1 MNKLF
6 FLDNHILISGLF
18 VIIIFSIKFVIK
30 NTKILN
36 KILFF
41 SLIINFISYYL
52 VLIINN
58 SFDFRTHLPIHLCYI
73 TELGIL
79 ISFILKNK
87 TFYPVLALN
96 SLGGGISGLTNSNLV
111 VSSYWIE
118 FFHLYLSHANLI
130 FFFIILYKEKFTIN
144 KKMFS
149 ISILINAL
157 IFCFAFVFN
166 KMFGS
171 NYWFTASKP
180 EGKNLT
186 LLFSDWPDY
195 LIGLIVIGLFSYLV
209 TYMILKKNKSI

>member
-18 VIIIFSIKFVIK
+18 VIVIFSIKFVIK

-52 VLIINN
+52 VLMINN

-118 FFHLYLSHANLI
+118 FFHLYLSHTNLI

-209 TYMILKKNKSI
+209 TYMILKTNKSI

>member
-18 VIIIFSIKFVIK
+18 VIVIFSIKFVIK

-36 KILFF
+36 KILFY
-41 SLIINFISYYL
+41 SLIINFTSYYL
-52 VLIINN
+52 VLMINS

-149 ISILINAL
+149 ISI
-157 IFCFAFVFN
+157 F
-166 KMFGS
+166 
-171 NYWFTASKP
+171 
-180 EGKNLT
+180 
-186 LLFSDWPDY
+186 
-195 LIGLIVIGLFSYLV
+195 
-209 TYMILKKNKSI
+209 

>member
-18 VIIIFSIKFVIK
+18 IIVIFSIKFVIK

-118 FFHLYLSHANLI
+118 FFHLYLSHTNLI
-130 FFFIILYKEKFTIN
+130 FFFIILHKEKFTIN

>member
-18 VIIIFSIKFVIK
+18 FIIIFSIKFLIK

-36 KILFF
+36 KILFY
-41 SLIINFISYYL
+41 SLIINFTSYYL
-52 VLIINN
+52 VLIINS

-149 ISILINAL
+149 ISILINGL

-166 KMFGS
+166 KIFGS

-195 LIGLIVIGLFSYLV
+195 LIGLIVIGLFSYFA
-209 TYMILKKNKSI
+209 TYIILKKNKSI

>member
-18 VIIIFSIKFVIK
+18 VIVIFSIKFVIK

-118 FFHLYLSHANLI
+118 FFHLYLSHTNLI

-195 LIGLIVIGLFSYLV
+195 LIGLIVIWLFSYLV

>member
-18 VIIIFSIKFVIK
+18 VIVIFSIKFVIK

-52 VLIINN
+52 VLMINN

-118 FFHLYLSHANLI
+118 FFHLYLSHTNLI

>member
-18 VIIIFSIKFVIK
+18 VIVIFSIKFVIK
-30 NTKILN
+30 NSKIIN

-52 VLIINN
+52 VLMINN

-118 FFHLYLSHANLI
+118 FFHLYLSHTNLI

-195 LIGLIVIGLFSYLV
+195 LIGLIVIWLFSYLV